1 MLHVVATPLGN
12 LEDLSA
18 RALRILREVDAI
30 VSEDTRTTMK
40 LLSHHDIHKPL
51 IAYFQD
57 SPPRR
62 LEEILD
68 RLRRGGKIALVSE
81 AGTPG
86 VSDPG
91 ARLVD
96 AALAA
101 GIPVSPVPG
110 PSAVAAAAS
119 ACGFPVDAFHFGG
132 FLPRKPGKRR
142 KALRALAELEITLI
156 FYESPHRIADTLEDM
171 LAELGDRRMT
181 LCRELTKVH
190 EEVKRMSI
198 SQALA
203 RFRGG
208 EALGEFTVAVEGK
221 PRAVSEPEP
230 E

>member
-1 MLHVVATPLGN
+1 MVATPLGN

-18 RALRILREVDAI
+18 RALRILREADAI
-30 VSEDTRTTMK
+30 VSEDTRTTLK
-40 LLSHHDIHKPL
+40 LLSHHEIRKPL

-62 LEEILD
+62 LEEIVE
-68 RLRRGGKIALVSE
+68 RLRRGENLALVSE

-96 AALAA
+96 AAFAA
-101 GIPVSPVPG
+101 GVAVSPVPG
-110 PSAVAAAAS
+110 PSALASAAS
-119 ACGFPVDAFHFGG
+119 VCGFPVDAFHFAG

-142 KALRALAELEITLI
+142 KALRALASLDVTLL
-156 FYESPHRIADTLEDM
+156 FYESPHRIADALEDM

-181 LCRELTKVH
+181 LCRELTKKH
-190 EEVKRMSI
+190 EEVRRMSV

-203 RFRGG
+203 RFRA
-208 EALGEFTVAVEGK
+208 EEPLGEFTLAVEGK
-221 PRAVSEPEP
+221 PDSEPEA

>member
-1 MLHVVATPLGN
+1 VVATPLGN

-18 RALRILREVDAI
+18 RALRILREADAI
-30 VSEDTRTTMK
+30 VSEDTRTTLK
-40 LLSHHDIHKPL
+40 LLSHHEIRKPL

-62 LEEILD
+62 LEEIVE
-68 RLRRGGKIALVSE
+68 RLRRGENLALVSE

-96 AALAA
+96 AAFAA
-101 GIPVSPVPG
+101 GVAVSPVPG
-110 PSAVAAAAS
+110 PSALASAAS
-119 ACGFPVDAFHFGG
+119 VCGFPVDAFHFAG

-142 KALRALAELEITLI
+142 KALRALAPLEVTLL

-181 LCRELTKVH
+181 LCRELTKKH
-190 EEVKRMSI
+190 EEVRRMSV

-203 RFRGG
+203 RFRA
-208 EALGEFTVAVEGK
+208 EEPLGEFTLAVEGK
-221 PRAVSEPEP
+221 PDSEPEA